1 MASLKLRLIDFIFLA
16 SLRARR
22 GPSNQNPKSGE
33 IRGVQQLNITLIL
46 ALTSLSLDIVYIA
59 YHNNIIMTIDAK
71 KCNVIGK
78 ANILFIINYYDSSD
92 PCRVTRIFLLL
103 LSSTHA

>member
-22 GPSNQNPKSGE
+22 GLSNQNPKSGE

-78 ANILFIINYYDSSD
+78 ANILFIINYDSSD

-103 LSSTHA
+103 LSSTRA